1 MKSFTVVT
9 LACTF
14 LCVSTALTLA
24 QSSAAPDASA
34 IPSDAVLP
42 VVAIHHIS
50 IAVPDLDAAIAWY
63 SKIFGLTVEQRMGG
77 PNMGIRGAFLRRP
90 GIRIELW
97 QSLSIPD
104 TPEAR
109 RAAPQ
114 DMKVMGIKHVA
125 FVVPDLRHALEGLIK
140 NGVKVER
147 TQYVKTEPMLPDSDP
162 LAPGKRRPFSVFISD
177 PFGTWIEMLDGAQVG
192 DGV

>member
-1 MKSFTVVT
+1 MKSFIVCT
-9 LACTF
+9 LAGTF
-14 LCVSTALTLA
+14 LCASTVPLLA
-24 QSSAAPDASA
+24 QSTPVPDATA
-34 IPSDAVLP
+34 ILSDAVLP
-42 VVAIHHIS
+42 EVAIHHVS

-63 SKIFGLTVEQRMGG
+63 CKIFGLSVEQRMGG

-97 QSLSIPD
+97 QSMSIPN

-177 PFGTWIEMLDGAQVG
+177 PFGTWIEILDGAQVG